1 MRLFINAYRPLKIS
15 VQFSNESHSN
25 QASAPNIPNYDR
37 SAVQLTIDNSLDLSI
52 IINDREYWVFYEIN

>member
-37 SAVQLTIDNSLDLSI
+37 SAVQFTIDNCLNLSI
-52 IINDREYWVFYEIN
+52 IINDQEYSAFFEIY